1 MTTKQFER
9 TIARIKD
16 FHSKAENL
24 INEIF
29 TSHKVEEKTV
39 AKKEAKASRKAD
51 KTTKVKTG
59 AEKPRSGRDGGPNR
73 SELIRAYFK
82 KYGSNARPRDVIE
95 ALKKEGIEVAP
106 ALVSIVKNK
115 LNGGATVTPKV
126 DKTVVKKAERVAKSG
141 DPLPAVVQSV
151 LGKNKDGLKLAD
163 LTNRV
168 EEAGYNYSG
177 KKGHDGLKQ
186 NVYQCLYS
194 LSKEKH
200 HPGYEGTDPVVL
212 HDETSKR
219 YMLNPNAKR
228 TA

>member
-9 TIARIKD
+9 NVARIKD
-16 FHSKAENL
+16 YHAKAENL

-29 TSHKVEEKTV
+29 ASHKVEVKAA
-39 AKKEAKASRKAD
+39 AKKESRIAPKVKSEKTEAD
-51 KTTKVKTG
+51 K
-59 AEKPRSGRDGGPNR
+59 PRAGRDGGPNR

-82 KYGSNARPRDVIE
+82 KHGNDARPRDVIE
-95 ALKKEGIEVAP
+95 ALKKQGVEVAP
-106 ALVSIVKNK
+106 ALVSIIKNK
-115 LNGGATVTPKV
+115 LNGGSTAAPK
-126 DKTVVKKAERVAKSG
+126 KKKAVAKKVSKTTKSG

-151 LGKNKDGLKLAD
+151 LEKNKDGLKLND
-163 LTNRV
+163 LTNKV
-168 EEAGYNYSG
+168 EEFGYQYGG

-186 NVYQCLYS
+186 NVYQCLYG

-228 TA
+228 SA

>member
-1 MTTKQFER
+1 MTTKQIER

-16 FHSKAENL
+16 FHSKTENL

-29 TSHKVEEKTV
+29 SSHKPEKKLVKASKTKVVAKTV
-39 AKKEAKASRKAD
+39 
-51 KTTKVKTG
+51 KTTEK
-59 AEKPRSGRDGGPNR
+59 AEKPRAGRDGGPNR

-82 KYGSNARPRDVIE
+82 KHGNDSRPRDVIE

-106 ALVSIVKNK
+106 ALVSIIKNK
-115 LNGGATVTPKV
+115 LNGGATVSKKE
-126 DKTVVKKAERVAKSG
+126 KTVAKKASKTLVKSG

-151 LGKNKDGLKLAD
+151 LEKNKDGLKLSD
-163 LTNRV
+163 LTNKV
-168 EEAGYNYSG
+168 EEAGYQYSG

-194 LSKEKH
+194 LCKEKH

-219 YMLNPNAKR
+219 YMLNPKAKR
-228 TA
+228 SA